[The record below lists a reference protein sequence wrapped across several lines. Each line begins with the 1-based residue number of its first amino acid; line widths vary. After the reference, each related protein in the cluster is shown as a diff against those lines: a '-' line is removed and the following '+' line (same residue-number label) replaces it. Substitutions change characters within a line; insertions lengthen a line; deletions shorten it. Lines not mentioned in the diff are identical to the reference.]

1 MNLDQIK
8 EKMID
13 LASFS
18 YEKLHAEDP
27 TRDLEN
33 LVLNIRIWL
42 SSGKGDFGIYS
53 NDKKPI
59 FYACT
64 FIPTTPY
71 ESLKEGVKEYT
82 VTLGKAEHE
91 TISSA
96 KSTSYLENS
105 IIANASKSKGGYL
118 GIKIDENGHALE
130 AAIANIG
137 LVLKNGDFV
146 TPPSEKI
153 IEGTTLKKC
162 LLHINSD
169 LVPKGAIKKVEL
181 KYFTLDYIYEE
192 AAELII
198 FGGDKI
204 IPVL

>member
-1 MNLDQIK
+1 MTLDQIK
-8 EKMID
+8 GKKDFEFTLNIFFPFISVFHTLLRLEFWIFLDNSTTEKMMD

-42 SSGKGDFGIYS
+42 SSGKGDFSIYS
-53 NDKKPI
+53 NVIKKYKSFRSFFSWICWIIIQDKKPI

-105 IIANASKSKGGYL
+105 IIANAAKVRSFGNVHFN
-118 GIKIDENGHALE
+118 KI
-130 AAIANIG
+130 
-137 LVLKNGDFV
+137 
-146 TPPSEKI
+146 P
-153 IEGTTLKKC
+153 
-162 LLHINSD
+162 
-169 LVPKGAIKKVEL
+169 
-181 KYFTLDYIYEE
+181 
-192 AAELII
+192 
-198 FGGDKI
+198 
-204 IPVL
+204 